1 MERYQKGFF
10 WILLIANIVLLS
22 TLVISVAESVKR
34 RGDVKVLNTKIEEKD
49 KQYEDIN
56 NALISRNQELYNCRM
71 EADEWKELFYS
82 AIDFHPDESYPYN

>member
-1 MERYQKGFF
+1 MERYQKGF

-22 TLVISVAESVKR
+22 TLIISITSLVKR
-34 RGDVKVLNTKIEEKD
+34 EGDIKVLNTKIEEKD

-71 EADEWKELFYS
+71 EANEWKELFYN
-82 AIDFHPDESYPYN
+82 AIDFHPNESYPYN

>member
-1 MERYQKGFF
+1 MERYQKGF

-22 TLVISVAESVKR
+22 TLIISITKLVKR
-34 RGDVKVLNTKIEEKD
+34 EGDIKVLNTKIEEKD
-49 KQYEDIN
+49 KQYNDID

-82 AIDFHPDESYPYN
+82 AIDFHPDESYPYK